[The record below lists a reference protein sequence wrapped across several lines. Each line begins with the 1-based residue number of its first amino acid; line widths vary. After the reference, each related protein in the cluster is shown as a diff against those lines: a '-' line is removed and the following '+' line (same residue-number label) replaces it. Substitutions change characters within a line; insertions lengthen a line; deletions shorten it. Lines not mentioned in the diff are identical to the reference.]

1 MNIVWNTGI
10 GLWDLVKLSILDHF
24 TATYYETMS
33 VYHNQVGFLWGG
45 HHQDFTN
52 SVSAPSHKCMW
63 YSLPLFEALLSWTE
77 RVLAISLQFGKST
90 TCGSTCESLYKLSMQ
105 NWQEVMLNLPNGAHK
120 SAWWRH
126 FDVIMRSWAQ
136 QAMPMPDWYQ
146 QPHGHFPPSTY
157 SSHSLPPLFHSPTF
171 LLASVFLILTSKQ
184 KQWKQI

>member
-24 TATYYETMS
+24 STTYYETMS

-52 SVSAPSHKCMW
+52 SVSAPSHKRMW

-105 NWQEVMLNLPNGAHK
+105 NWE
-120 SAWWRH
+120 
-126 FDVIMRSWAQ
+126 
-136 QAMPMPDWYQ
+136 WYLIFLM
-146 QPHGHFPPSTY
+146 GHSKPCQCLTGTNSHMVTSLPPSTY

-171 LLASVFLILTSKQ
+171 LLASVFLIS
-184 KQWKQI
+184 